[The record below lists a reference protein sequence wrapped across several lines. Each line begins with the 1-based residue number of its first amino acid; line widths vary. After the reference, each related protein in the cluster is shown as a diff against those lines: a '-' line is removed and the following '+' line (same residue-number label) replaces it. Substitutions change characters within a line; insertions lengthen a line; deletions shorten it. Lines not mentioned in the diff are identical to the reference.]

1 MRARPLRPVATTP
14 PRPATKLVFAPPV
27 AREPVQSA
35 EPSPPESTTPRPAPS
50 THALALHVGQ
60 EVAPVLEHAQ
70 RITHASLTVD
80 TSARASTEAP
90 PGAAVRNTFNVNVQL
105 DPAATAGGMDRR
117 TLEDAL
123 VDILRETA
131 RRHGL
136 EV

>member
-1 MRARPLRPVATTP
+1 MSHFAT
-14 PRPATKLVFAPPV
+14 
-27 AREPVQSA
+27 Q
-35 EPSPPESTTPRPAPS
+35 
-50 THALALHVGQ
+50 VGQ

-70 RITHASLTVD
+70 RLTHASLTVD
-80 TSARASTEAP
+80 TSSRASTEAP
-90 PGAAVRNTFNVNVQL
+90 PSSAVRNTFNVNVHL
-105 DPAATAGGMDRR
+105 DPATAPGGMDRR